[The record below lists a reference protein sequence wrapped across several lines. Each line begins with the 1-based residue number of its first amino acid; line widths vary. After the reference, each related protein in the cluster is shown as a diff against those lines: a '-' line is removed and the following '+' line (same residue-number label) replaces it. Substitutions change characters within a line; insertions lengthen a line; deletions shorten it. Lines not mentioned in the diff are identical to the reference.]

1 MKLKSATITGES
13 TASFIANKLPIA
25 KLIDMARDRG
35 IRHFYSGMNLGTEQ
49 IAAEILS
56 DRCYKWT
63 AVLSSRETNSTW
75 KHRQKQKYQSLLRRT
90 KKKIFLFE
98 QYSDFGISFCHKYM
112 IHHSDLLL
120 VYGNKTDKET
130 ETIIELASGKNIPIL
145 LFNCETKEIQELPKS
160 WKQLNL
166 WENFCF

>member
-35 IRHFYSGMNLGTEQ
+35 ICHFYSGMNLGTEQ

-56 DRCYKWT
+56 DRGYKWT
-63 AVLSSRETNSTW
+63 AVLSSREINPYWSY
-75 KHRQKQKYQSLLRRT
+75 RQKQKYQSVLKRT

-98 QYSDFGISFCHKYM
+98 DFSEKGLHFSQIYM
-112 IHHSDLLL
+112 LNHS
-120 VYGNKTDKET
+120 E
-130 ETIIELASGKNIPIL
+130 IL
-145 LFNCETKEIQELPKS
+145 LAYSYDDKQKTISWAIAKNLPVLIFHPYTKEFKEISPS